1 MYKLC
6 KTERSAKRQREIE
19 HALLDLM
26 TEKHYE
32 TISVTEL
39 CEKMVIPRK
48 AFYRYFDSKDDALQ
62 ALLEH
67 TMAEYDG
74 FVHTPGMMGRR
85 SLKLELEQ
93 FFAFWKKQR
102 RLLDALNYS
111 GLLGKVVQT
120 TTDYPIDNVI
130 ELEKFLPG
138 DSDRVRTHVFKF
150 ALCGLISMTMEWY
163 QEGFAISTS
172 DMAALACRMLA
183 HPLFPNLDTI
193 GIFE

>member
-26 TEKHYE
+26 TERHYE

-39 CEKMVIPRK
+39 CEKMVMPRK

-67 TMAEYDG
+67 TMAEYEG
-74 FVHTPGMMGRR
+74 FSQPADSMGRR

-102 RLLDALNYS
+102 RLLDALDHS

-120 TTDYPIDNVI
+120 STDYPVRDMIS
-130 ELEKFLPG
+130 LAKFLPD
-138 DSDRVRTHVFKF
+138 DSDRVRKHVFKF

-163 QEGFAISTS
+163 QDGFVTSTT

-183 HPLFPNLDTI
+183 YPLFPRLDTV